1 METAQYGIA
10 RQPRA
15 IGLRAARR
23 TWSPAL
29 CQGEAPVGKGGL
41 GGRRTVCRC
50 LFEAALTDLARERDD
65 LHALVDRHYE
75 ACRAELLAS
84 RDDADEDAGA
94 AAALDAI
101 DRQCRLV
108 DQTAGAIQETLSGD
122 VAAAAPRL
130 LARADDVLGASR
142 RLSERAASAAPTPSL
157 RDVGRR
163 RGVGDRLR
171 AYLGAEASPARQDA
185 PPPPPSP
192 PSSPFGGDV
201 ERLVA
206 SLRDEVLSI
215 RDEFRARDASSPPPA
230 RPATADAPPRTPLAP
245 QSRPSPTGDARARRR
260 TRALAGGRE
269 APLSPLTDDRYADL
283 LASSLRDVGASAAR
297 SSRRRGLLS
306 SPEEAAAALTGST
319 TTGGSLPTNTVVAP
333 CAAAG

>member
-1 METAQYGIA
+1 MASQGSPAPLASELRVALGRLRYA
-10 RQPRA
+10 RAKHQSE
-15 IGLRAARR
+15 RAA
-23 TWSPAL
+23 WEVAGPSA
-29 CQGEAPVGKGGL
+29 GA
-41 GGRRTVCRC
+41 

-142 RLSERAASAAPTPSL
+142 RLSERAASAAPTPAL

-185 PPPPPSP
+185 PPPPASP

-230 RPATADAPPRTPLAP
+230 RPAAADAPPRTPLAP
-245 QSRPSPTGDARARRR
+245 QSRPSPTGDALAAAD
-260 TRALAGGRE
+260 RALAGGRE

-283 LASSLRDVGASAAR
+283 LASSLRDVEASAAR

-306 SPEEAAAALTGST
+306 SPEEAAAALDR
-319 TTGGSLPTNTVVAP
+319 LDRRY
-333 CAAAG
+333 

>member
-1 METAQYGIA
+1 MASQGSPAPLASELRVALGRLRYA
-10 RQPRA
+10 RAKHQSE
-15 IGLRAARR
+15 RAA
-23 TWSPAL
+23 WEVAGPSA
-29 CQGEAPVGKGGL
+29 GA
-41 GGRRTVCRC
+41 

-245 QSRPSPTGDARARRR
+245 QSRPSPTGDALAAAD
-260 TRALAGGRE
+260 RALAGGRE

-283 LASSLRDVGASAAR
+283 LASSLRDVEASAAR

-306 SPEEAAAALTGST
+306 SPEEAAAALDR
-319 TTGGSLPTNTVVAP
+319 LDRRY
-333 CAAAG
+333 

>member
-1 METAQYGIA
+1 MASQGSPAPLASELRVALGRLRYA
-10 RQPRA
+10 RAKHQSE
-15 IGLRAARR
+15 RAA
-23 TWSPAL
+23 WEVAGPSA
-29 CQGEAPVGKGGL
+29 GA
-41 GGRRTVCRC
+41 

-171 AYLGAEASPARQDA
+171 AYLGAEASPARRDA

-192 PSSPFGGDV
+192 PTSPFGGDV

-245 QSRPSPTGDARARRR
+245 QSRPSPTGDALAAAD
-260 TRALAGGRE
+260 RALAGGRE
-269 APLSPLTDDRYADL
+269 PLSPLTDDRYADL
-283 LASSLRDVGASAAR
+283 LASSLRDVEASAAR

-306 SPEEAAAALTGST
+306 SPEEAAAALDRLDHHRGY
-319 TTGGSLPTNTVVAP
+319 
-333 CAAAG
+333 

>member
-1 METAQYGIA
+1 MALQGSPAPLASELRVALGRLRYA
-10 RQPRA
+10 RAKHQSE
-15 IGLRAARR
+15 RAA
-23 TWSPAL
+23 WEVAGPSA
-29 CQGEAPVGKGGL
+29 GA
-41 GGRRTVCRC
+41 

-142 RLSERAASAAPTPSL
+142 RLSERAASAAPTPAL

-171 AYLGAEASPARQDA
+171 VCGED
-185 PPPPPSP
+185 
-192 PSSPFGGDV
+192 
-201 ERLVA
+201 
-206 SLRDEVLSI
+206 
-215 RDEFRARDASSPPPA
+215 RAWEEG
-230 RPATADAPPRTPLAP
+230 
-245 QSRPSPTGDARARRR
+245 PTEARRNSC
-260 TRALAGGRE
+260 L
-269 APLSPLTDDRYADL
+269 
-283 LASSLRDVGASAAR
+283 
-297 SSRRRGLLS
+297 
-306 SPEEAAAALTGST
+306 
-319 TTGGSLPTNTVVAP
+319 
-333 CAAAG
+333 

>member
-1 METAQYGIA
+1 MASQGSPAPLASELRVALGRLRYA
-10 RQPRA
+10 RAKHQSE
-15 IGLRAARR
+15 RAA
-23 TWSPAL
+23 WEVAGPSA
-29 CQGEAPVGKGGL
+29 GA
-41 GGRRTVCRC
+41 

-65 LHALVDRHYE
+65 LHSLVDRHYE

-108 DQTAGAIQETLSGD
+108 DQTAAAIQETLGGD

-185 PPPPPSP
+185 PPPPPPPSP

-230 RPATADAPPRTPLAP
+230 RPAAADAPPRTPLAP
-245 QSRPSPTGDARARRR
+245 QSRTSPTGDALAVAD
-260 TRALAGGRE
+260 RALAGGRE
-269 APLSPLTDDRYADL
+269 APPLSPLTDDRYADL
-283 LASSLRDVGASAAR
+283 LASSLRDVEASAAR

-306 SPEEAAAALTGST
+306 SPEEAAAALDR
-319 TTGGSLPTNTVVAP
+319 LDRRY
-333 CAAAG
+333 

>member
-1 METAQYGIA
+1 MASQGSPAPLASELRVALGRLRYA
-10 RQPRA
+10 RAKHQSE
-15 IGLRAARR
+15 RAA
-23 TWSPAL
+23 WEVAGPSA
-29 CQGEAPVGKGGL
+29 GA
-41 GGRRTVCRC
+41 

-108 DQTAGAIQETLSGD
+108 DQTAAAIQETLSGD

-171 AYLGAEASPARQDA
+171 AYLGAEAAPADA
-185 PPPPPSP
+185 PPPPPPSP

-215 RDEFRARDASSPPPA
+215 RDEVRARDASSPPPA
-230 RPATADAPPRTPLAP
+230 RPAAAEAPPRTPLAP
-245 QSRPSPTGDARARRR
+245 QSRPSSTGDALAAAD
-260 TRALAGGRE
+260 RALAGGRE
-269 APLSPLTDDRYADL
+269 APPLSPLTDDRYADL
-283 LASSLRDVGASAAR
+283 LASSLRDVEASAAR

-306 SPEEAAAALTGST
+306 SPEEAAAALDR
-319 TTGGSLPTNTVVAP
+319 LDRRY
-333 CAAAG
+333 

>member
-1 METAQYGIA
+1 MALQGSPAPLASELRVALGRLRYA
-10 RQPRA
+10 RAKHQSE
-15 IGLRAARR
+15 RAA
-23 TWSPAL
+23 WEVAGPSA
-29 CQGEAPVGKGGL
+29 GA
-41 GGRRTVCRC
+41 

-65 LHALVDRHYE
+65 LHAIVDRHYE

-130 LARADDVLGASR
+130 LARSDDVLGASR

-245 QSRPSPTGDARARRR
+245 QSRPSPTGDALAAAD
-260 TRALAGGRE
+260 RALAGGRE

-283 LASSLRDVGASAAR
+283 LASSLRDVEASAAR

-306 SPEEAAAALTGST
+306 SPEEAAAALDRLDHRGY
-319 TTGGSLPTNTVVAP
+319 
-333 CAAAG
+333 

>member
-1 METAQYGIA
+1 MASQGSPAPLASELRVALGRLRYA
-10 RQPRA
+10 RAKHQSE
-15 IGLRAARR
+15 RAA
-23 TWSPAL
+23 WEVAGPSA
-29 CQGEAPVGKGGL
+29 GA
-41 GGRRTVCRC
+41 

-122 VAAAAPRL
+122 VAVAAPRL

-171 AYLGAEASPARQDA
+171 AYLGDASDA
-185 PPPPPSP
+185 PPSLPPSP

-230 RPATADAPPRTPLAP
+230 RPAAADAPPRTPLAP
-245 QSRPSPTGDARARRR
+245 QSRPSPTGDALAAAD
-260 TRALAGGRE
+260 RALAGGRE
-269 APLSPLTDDRYADL
+269 APPLSPLTDDRYADL
-283 LASSLRDVGASAAR
+283 LASSLRDVEASAAR

-306 SPEEAAAALTGST
+306 SPEEAAAALDR
-319 TTGGSLPTNTVVAP
+319 LDRRY
-333 CAAAG
+333 

>member
-1 METAQYGIA
+1 MTSQGSPAPLASELRVALGRLRYA
-10 RQPRA
+10 RAKHQSE
-15 IGLRAARR
+15 RAA
-23 TWSPAL
+23 WEVAGPSA
-29 CQGEAPVGKGGL
+29 GA
-41 GGRRTVCRC
+41 

-215 RDEFRARDASSPPPA
+215 RDEFRARDAPSPPPA
-230 RPATADAPPRTPLAP
+230 RPAAADAPPRTPLAP
-245 QSRPSPTGDARARRR
+245 QSRPSPTGDALAAAD
-260 TRALAGGRE
+260 RALAGGRE

-283 LASSLRDVGASAAR
+283 LASSLRDVEASAAR

-306 SPEEAAAALTGST
+306 SPEEAAAALDR
-319 TTGGSLPTNTVVAP
+319 LDRRY
-333 CAAAG
+333 

>member
-1 METAQYGIA
+1 MASQGSPAPLASELRVALGRLRYA
-10 RQPRA
+10 RAKHQSE
-15 IGLRAARR
+15 RAA
-23 TWSPAL
+23 WEVAGPSA
-29 CQGEAPVGKGGL
+29 GA
-41 GGRRTVCRC
+41 

-65 LHALVDRHYE
+65 LHSLVDRHYE

-108 DQTAGAIQETLSGD
+108 DQTAGAIQESLSGD

-142 RLSERAASAAPTPSL
+142 RLSERAASAAPTPAL

-171 AYLGAEASPARQDA
+171 AYLGAEASPARQN
-185 PPPPPSP
+185 PPTPPSP

-215 RDEFRARDASSPPPA
+215 RDEFRARDAASSPPPA

-245 QSRPSPTGDARARRR
+245 QSRPSPTGDALAAAD
-260 TRALAGGRE
+260 RALAGGRE

-283 LASSLRDVGASAAR
+283 LASSLRDVEASAAR

-306 SPEEAAAALTGST
+306 SPEEAAAALDR
-319 TTGGSLPTNTVVAP
+319 LDRRY
-333 CAAAG
+333 

>member
-1 METAQYGIA
+1 MHAISDWKQHNMASQGSPAPLASELRVALGRLRYA
-10 RQPRA
+10 RAKHQSE
-15 IGLRAARR
+15 RAA
-23 TWSPAL
+23 WEVAGPSA
-29 CQGEAPVGKGGL
+29 GA
-41 GGRRTVCRC
+41 

-230 RPATADAPPRTPLAP
+230 GPATADAPPRTPLAP
-245 QSRPSPTGDARARRR
+245 QSRPSPTGDALAAAD
-260 TRALAGGRE
+260 RALAGGRE

-283 LASSLRDVGASAAR
+283 LASSLRDVEASAAR

-306 SPEEAAAALTGST
+306 SPEEAAAALDRLDHHRGY
-319 TTGGSLPTNTVVAP
+319 
-333 CAAAG
+333 

>member
-1 METAQYGIA
+1 MASQGSPAPLASELRVALGRLRYA
-10 RQPRA
+10 RAKHQSE
-15 IGLRAARR
+15 RAA
-23 TWSPAL
+23 WEVAGPSA
-29 CQGEAPVGKGGL
+29 GA
-41 GGRRTVCRC
+41 

-185 PPPPPSP
+185 PPPPPQSP

-245 QSRPSPTGDARARRR
+245 QSRPSPTGDALAAAD
-260 TRALAGGRE
+260 RALAGGRE

-283 LASSLRDVGASAAR
+283 LASSLRDVEASAAR

-306 SPEEAAAALTGST
+306 SPEEAAAALDRLDHHRGY
-319 TTGGSLPTNTVVAP
+319 
-333 CAAAG
+333 